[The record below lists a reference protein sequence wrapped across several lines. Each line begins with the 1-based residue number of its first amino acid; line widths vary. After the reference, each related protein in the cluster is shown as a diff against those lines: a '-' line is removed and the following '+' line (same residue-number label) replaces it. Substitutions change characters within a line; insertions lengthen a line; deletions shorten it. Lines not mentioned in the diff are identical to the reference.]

1 MSRLDFSDL
10 IAPHAAV
17 DFFDHYWQKASLLIK
32 GDRPDRFESL
42 LSATGIQGILSMADQ
57 LPAEAVEIVGK
68 TSGIE
73 TAEKSPDSVSQFF
86 MSGSTI
92 RVKGVEK
99 YSDPLRELCRTV
111 ELELGFPVRTN
122 LYCTPSDSR
131 GFSLHFDTHEV
142 LVLQLLGK
150 KRWQVFEPITK
161 LPLEYVPPLPFE
173 DDLDEVK
180 RSRGGRQTGQ
190 DDIDAAELRPLTLE
204 GSLEAG
210 DCLYL
215 PRGFVHQA
223 EALEE
228 PSVHISLGIHVITWL
243 DLLSVMLG
251 QAAYLDERL
260 RQSLPLGSLADPE
273 TLKQFEKD
281 FSECVEAFTRSANPE
296 KAFNEIRQSLIRRR
310 NVESVDADLELVNRD
325 TKLESTGR
333 LQVYLSADGTMAGL
347 TLGQEVFWM
356 PMSFA
361 AAFRFITERES
372 FVAHELAGQFTETSK
387 LNFVRRLVE
396 DGFLRIVD

>member
-1 MSRLDFSDL
+1 MSRLDFNDL
-10 IAPHAAV
+10 IAPHAPV

-32 GDRPDRFESL
+32 GDQPDRFESL
-42 LSATGIQGILSMADQ
+42 LSAIGIQDVLSMADQ
-57 LPAEAVEIVGK
+57 LPAEAVEIIGQ
-68 TSGIE
+68 TSVIE
-73 TAEKSPDSVSQFF
+73 TAEKSRDSVSQFF
-86 MSGSTI
+86 TSGSTI

-99 YSDPLRELCRTV
+99 YSDPLRELCRSV
-111 ELELGFPVRTN
+111 ELELGFTARAN
-122 LYCTPSDSR
+122 LYCTPSRSR

-150 KRWQVFEPITK
+150 KRWQVFEPVTR

-180 RSRGGRQTGQ
+180 RSRGGRKAGQ
-190 DDIDAAELRPLTLE
+190 DDIDATELGPLALE
-204 GSLEAG
+204 ASLEAG

-215 PRGFVHQA
+215 PRGFVHKA

-243 DLLSVMLG
+243 DLLSVVLG
-251 QAAYLDERL
+251 QVAYGDERL
-260 RQSLPLGSLADPE
+260 RQALPLGSLAHPE

-281 FSECVEAFTRSANPE
+281 FSECVEAFTRLANPE

-310 NVESVDADLELVNRD
+310 NVESVHADLDLVNRE
-325 TKLESTGR
+325 TELESKGH

-347 TLGQEVFWM
+347 MLGQDIFWM
-356 PMSFA
+356 PIFFA
-361 AAFRFITERES
+361 PAFRFITERKS
-372 FVAHELAGQFTETSK
+372 FVAHELPGQFTDTSR